1 MAVKAPQQFTL
12 LTQEG
17 KPRKRRDAAPRKRGV
32 HRGRPKKA
40 WSSVAHRKRPAHVER
55 HPLHVTWRIAEGL
68 PNMRSPEVMK
78 AFRRA
83 FVAGKSSFGFRLV
96 HYSVQENHAHLV
108 CEADDARALSR
119 GMQGLAIRVA
129 RSVNRALGRTGK
141 VFAERYHSRS
151 LESPREVRNAVV
163 YVLNNV
169 RKHEA
174 GRLVPRNYAGRW
186 LDTGCTSAQ
195 HFHGWQGIAH
205 RVPDESSE
213 VVAPVAWLL
222 TDGFL
227 VHGRVRPNE
236 VPGGIPRGAKG
247 KRPREASGSARA
259 QARSRRLGAT
269 TPAPQTPRSHRATT
283 S

>member
-1 MAVKAPQQFTL
+1 MAVKPLQQLGL
-12 LTQEG
+12 LTKEG
-17 KPRKRRDAAPRKRGV
+17 KPRKRREAAPPRRGV

-68 PNMRSPEVMK
+68 PNLRSPEVMK

-83 FVAGKSSFGFRLV
+83 FVAGKSRFGFRLV

-108 CEADDARALSR
+108 CEAADARALSR

-129 RSVNRALGRTGK
+129 KNVNRALARKGK

-174 GRLVPRNYAGRW
+174 GRLVPRNYPKRW

-205 RVPDESSE
+205 REPDETSE
-213 VVAPVAWLL
+213 VVAPRAWVL

-236 VPGGIPRGAKG
+236 VPGGILRGAKG
-247 KRPREASGSARA
+247 TRPRAARPDASGSA
-259 QARSRRLGAT
+259 
-269 TPAPQTPRSHRATT
+269 
-283 S
+283 

>member
-1 MAVKAPQQFTL
+1 MAAKAPHQFTL
-12 LTQEG
+12 LTREG
-17 KPRKRRDAAPRKRGV
+17 KPRKRRESAPPRRGV
-32 HRGRPKKA
+32 RRGRPKKA
-40 WSSVAHRKRPAHVER
+40 WSSVAHRARPEHTQS
-55 HPLHVTWRIAEGL
+55 HPLHVTWRIAKGL

-83 FVAGKSSFGFRLV
+83 FVAGKSRFGFRLV

-108 CEADDARALSR
+108 CEAEDARALSR

-129 RSVNRALGRTGK
+129 KSVNRALARKGK
-141 VFAERYHSRS
+141 VFADRYHSRS
-151 LESPREVRNAVV
+151 LQSPRDVRNAVV
-163 YVLNNV
+163 YVLQNV

-174 GRLVPRNYAGRW
+174 GRLVPRNYPKRW

-195 HFHGWQGIAH
+195 HFHGWEGIAH

-222 TDGFL
+222 RDGFL

-236 VPGGIPRGAKG
+236 VPGGLPRRSK
-247 KRPREASGSARA
+247 
-259 QARSRRLGAT
+259 RSRVRPSA
-269 TPAPQTPRSHRATT
+269 APP
-283 S
+283 